1 MAQEAQAANIA
12 NTIIQVTATL
22 YGIEQQINQLASQW
36 TNLSVATKLNNF
48 PTAPLTATG
57 ALGTADG
64 TAVVTDPIDT
74 RAIPGTLLTRP
85 MSANN
90 IASLLTYLQGVSAA
104 IAGTAVSAN
113 GAAAQLVALC
123 L

>member
-22 YGIEQQINQLASQW
+22 YGIQQQINQFSAQW

-48 PTAPLTATG
+48 PTAPLTSTG
-57 ALGTADG
+57 QLGTVDG
-64 TAVVTDPIDT
+64 TPVVTNPINT
-74 RAIPGTLLTRP
+74 AVIPGTLLTRP
-85 MSANN
+85 VSAQNL
-90 IASLLTYLQGVSAA
+90 ASLLTYLQGVSSA
-104 IAGTAVSAN
+104 IGGSAVSAN